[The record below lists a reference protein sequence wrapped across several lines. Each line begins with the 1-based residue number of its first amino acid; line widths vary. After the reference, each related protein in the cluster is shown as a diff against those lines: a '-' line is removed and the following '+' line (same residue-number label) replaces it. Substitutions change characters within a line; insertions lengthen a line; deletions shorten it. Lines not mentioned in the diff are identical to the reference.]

1 MGRILHRNF
10 GAKYYAYYGIWDTRF
25 FNAADVRGM
34 LELNQQIDCIAS
46 HMITLDLPYNS
57 RTFDINALS
66 FVRDP
71 VERVLSLY
79 FHSLRMAKEV
89 GGETTNES
97 VVSFFERVFSEQR
110 ERRFINAQYRF
121 LTHGFDDD
129 DRLSKIKEL
138 IRSRKILIAPLERF
152 DETCLV
158 LEARFPNY
166 FKNTSYTSRGMLSPR
181 NQEVSELVRSKILES
196 NSMDI
201 SLYNIVNKE
210 FDRIC
215 DDELGGAE
223 KLQVLMKD
231 YKKRAI
237 KLAKI
242 EKMEKLRNTVINF
255 LSDKVGRI
263 LR

>member
-10 GAKYYAYYGIWDTRF
+10 GAKFYAYYGLWDTRF
-25 FNAADVRGM
+25 FNAADVHGM

-57 RTFDINALS
+57 KTFDINAIS

-79 FHSLRMAKEV
+79 FHSLRMTKEV

-97 VVSFFERVFSEQR
+97 VDKFFERVFSEQK
-110 ERRFINAQYRF
+110 EKRFIDAQYRF
-121 LTHGFDDD
+121 LTHGFEDD

-158 LEARFPNY
+158 LEARFPNF
-166 FKNTSYTSRGMLSPR
+166 FKNTCYTSRGMISPR
-181 NQEVSELVRSKILES
+181 NQEVSELLRSKILKANPLDS
-196 NSMDI
+196 N
-201 SLYNIVNKE
+201 LYNIVKQE
-210 FDRIC
+210 FNNIC

-223 KLQVLMKD
+223 KLQILMKD
-231 YKKRAI
+231 YKQRAI